1 VKPLPPVD
9 GETFVATLKP
19 LLERQDLQGLVVA
32 VRARWECSQ
41 ILPLLASDSEDVRKV
56 ALLTLAW
63 VGGKDCI
70 PSLLKQLRSDDEV
83 IHSMAEHAL
92 WSVFFRAGTPQAN
105 QHVCRGAKSMD
116 AGKLDEAIVYFT
128 KAVEADPSFSE
139 AFNQRAVAHYLKEE
153 FRRSIDDCDE
163 AIERIPCHF
172 GAWSGKGHALLQLGH
187 LMDAADCYR
196 KALELHPHMGGVKE
210 TLEEIELRLKLV

>member
-1 VKPLPPVD
+1 M
-9 GETFVATLKP
+9 
-19 LLERQDLQGLVVA
+19 A

-41 ILPLLASDSEDVRKV
+41 ILPLLTSEADDVRKV

-63 VGGKDCI
+63 VGGVDCI
-70 PSLLKQLRSDDEV
+70 PSLLRQLRSDDEV
-83 IHSMAEHAL
+83 THSMAEHAL
-92 WSVFFRAGTPQAN
+92 WSVFLRGGKPEAN
-105 QHVCRGAKSMD
+105 QLLCKGAKAMD
-116 AGKLDEAIVYFT
+116 AEKFDEAIAFFT
-128 KAVEADPSFSE
+128 RAVEVDPAFAE
-139 AFNQRAVAHYLKEE
+139 AYNQRAVAFYLKEE

-172 GAWSGKGHALLQLGH
+172 GAWAGKGHALLQLGL

-196 KALELHPHMGGVKE
+196 KALELHPHMAGVKE